1 MLAAI
6 LLVMACIK
14 IHLWRL
20 GSGRPVFS
28 FSGCPTE
35 HGVPYPAFPTCVSLL
50 IFPICS
56 PSNLCLFISL
66 DPHLVKN
73 RYSYTCRKLKQA
85 ITSMAFDHEDQ
96 RLLVGCNNGRIRLFN
111 YGNGHLLKQVL
122 HLLLLIISQTCP
134 PAYSSFLSFAQ
145 FLVRISRG
153 IYFSR
158 AYTYSITI

>member
-35 HGVPYPAFPTCVSLL
+35 HGVPLPCLPHLCFPPYLSYLL
-50 IFPICS
+50 SVEFM
-56 PSNLCLFISL
+56 SL

-73 RYSYTCRKLKQA
+73 RYSNICRKLKQA

-134 PAYSSFLSFAQ
+134 PEYSSFLSFAQ